1 LGIQKIKAALTSPIT
16 QEAQSNSKNK
26 LAAVLIMFYGT
37 KPTIIMTER
46 PKTMNHHAGE
56 ISFPGGTWKKDDG
69 DLLDTAIRET
79 KEELGFEVSRQYVIG
94 QLRSVTTL
102 NSGFTITAFVAFLDE
117 IPSLVPNSEIA
128 SVLKIP
134 LLDLLKT
141 MKDDNDPTHKSIQ
154 EMYTFRFQ
162 DHLIWGAS
170 ARMLKQIFTK
180 LSVVGLV

>member
-1 LGIQKIKAALTSPIT
+1 MAIKKIKDVLTNPVMP
-16 QEAQSNSKNK
+16 EAQNNSKNK

-46 PKTMNHHAGE
+46 PKNMNHHAGE
-56 ISFPGGTWKKDDG
+56 ISFPGGTWQEDDR

-79 KEELGFEVSRQYVIG
+79 KEELGIEISRNAIIG
-94 QLRSVTTL
+94 QLQPVTTL
-102 NSGFTITAFVAFLDE
+102 NSGFTITAFIAFLDD
-117 IPSLVPNSEIA
+117 IPSLVPNSEIE

-134 LLDLLKT
+134 LLELLKT
-141 MKDDNDPTHKSIQ
+141 MKDDTDPDHKSIQ

-162 DHLIWGAS
+162 DYLIWGAS
-170 ARMLKQIFTK
+170 ARLIKQIYTK

>member
-1 LGIQKIKAALTSPIT
+1 MP
-16 QEAQSNSKNK
+16 EAQNDSKNK

-46 PKTMNHHAGE
+46 PKNMNHHAGE
-56 ISFPGGTWKKDDG
+56 ISFPGGTWQEDDR

-79 KEELGFEVSRQYVIG
+79 KEELGIEISRNAIIG
-94 QLRSVTTL
+94 QLQPVTTL
-102 NSGFTITAFVAFLDE
+102 NSGFTITAFIAFLDD
-117 IPSLVPNSEIA
+117 IPSLVPNSEIE

-134 LLDLLKT
+134 LLELLKT
-141 MKDDNDPTHKSIQ
+141 MKDDTDPDHKSIQ

-162 DHLIWGAS
+162 DYLIWGAS

>member
-1 LGIQKIKAALTSPIT
+1 MAIKKIKDVLTNPVMP
-16 QEAQSNSKNK
+16 EAQNDSKNK

-46 PKTMNHHAGE
+46 PKNMNHHAGE
-56 ISFPGGTWKKDDG
+56 ISFPGGTWQEDDR

-79 KEELGFEVSRQYVIG
+79 KEELGIEISRNAIIG
-94 QLRSVTTL
+94 QLQPVTTL
-102 NSGFTITAFVAFLDE
+102 NSGFTITAFIAFLDD
-117 IPSLVPNSEIA
+117 IPSLVPNSEIE

-134 LLDLLKT
+134 LLELLKT
-141 MKDDNDPTHKSIQ
+141 MKDDTDPDHKSIQ

-162 DHLIWGAS
+162 DYLIWGAS